1 MNLLINEP
9 PLQVLPS
16 LAVKVGLNE
25 AIILQQLHFKSLI
38 SAHIHDGHKWV
49 FNSYQQWQN
58 EFPFWSEK
66 TIKRAIRKLED
77 DGYIFSTDEFNK
89 YKIDK
94 TKWYRLNYTKL
105 GYLMMGQNE
114 PSNETTC
121 PDTWG
126 QSDPTQEDKLTP
138 SSKDTLTP
146 PITKDIKSNK
156 NNIVEELDIVHEI
169 ISYLNQTALKNF
181 KATTTATKRLV
192 NARLADGYTLE
203 HFKCVIDTKVK
214 QWLHNHEMNKYLRPD
229 TLFNATKFE
238 GYLNETQ
245 SVQPVQHDSSGPLDL
260 DFTKGEDL

>member
-105 GYLMMGQNE
+105 GYLTMGQH
-114 PSNETTC
+114 
-121 PDTWG
+121 
-126 QSDPTQEDKLTP
+126 DPTQEDKLTP
-138 SSKDTLTP
+138 SSRDILSP

-169 ISYLNQTALKNF
+169 IGYLNQTALKNF
-181 KATTTATKRLV
+181 KATTTATKRLI

-214 QWLHNHEMNKYLRPD
+214 QWLHNPEMNKYLRPD

-245 SVQPVQHDSSGPLDL
+245 SVQPVQHNSSGPLDL
-260 DFTKGEDL
+260 DFSKGEDL